1 VETSDHL
8 KKTGRNRKTRRVGT
22 KKNKMRKIILGALI
36 GLSLTSIVAFTVANY
51 EPKNSTAEVEQEEG
65 MFVFYRSKPVS
76 EYEYLGTYKIGLVW
90 DDKPKLLFNK
100 LIRKTKEKYP
110 NANGVIIDNEMD
122 KCDAIKFK

>member
-1 VETSDHL
+1 
-8 KKTGRNRKTRRVGT
+8 
-22 KKNKMRKIILGALI
+22 MRKIILGALI
-36 GLSLTSIVAFTVANY
+36 GLSLTTIVAFTVANY
-51 EPKNSTAEVEQEEG
+51 EPKSSTAEVEQEEG

-110 NANGVIIDNEMD
+110 NANGVIIDNEMG

>member
-1 VETSDHL
+1 MT
-8 KKTGRNRKTRRVGT
+8 
-22 KKNKMRKIILGALI
+22 IL
-36 GLSLTSIVAFTVANY
+36 AFTAAVY
-51 EPKNSTAEVEQEEG
+51 DVRKSTAEVEQEEG
-65 MFVFYRSKPVS
+65 MYVFYRSKPVA

-110 NANGVIIDNEMD
+110 DVNGIIIDNEMG